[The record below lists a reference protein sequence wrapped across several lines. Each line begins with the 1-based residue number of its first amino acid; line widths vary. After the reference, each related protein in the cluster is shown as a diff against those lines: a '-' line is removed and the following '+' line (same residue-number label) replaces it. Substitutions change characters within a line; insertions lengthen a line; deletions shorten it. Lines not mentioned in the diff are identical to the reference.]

1 MQAISSNFEDRPYS
15 WGMAGG
21 RPTTREGTEFGKRL
35 SEARQ
40 RAGLTQMQL
49 ADRLGVSQKVVTYW
63 ERESVGLKADQ
74 LIALSDALA
83 ISVDE
88 LLGRGA
94 SAKQRGGPVGR
105 ARRVLMRSARFP
117 ALNSARFSMSSR
129 RWWPS
134 TPTVA
139 RNFFSLA
146 VHPSPDGAAGARAPR
161 PRGRVSSLSTIGSY
175 WPWALRERAASAKID
190 RWVSARRCGET
201 RRYGVLTGGP

>member
-105 ARRVLMRSARFP
+105 ARRVF
-117 ALNSARFSMSSR
+117 
-129 RWWPS
+129 
-134 TPTVA
+134 
-139 RNFFSLA
+139 
-146 VHPSPDGAAGARAPR
+146 D
-161 PRGRVSSLSTIGSY
+161 
-175 WPWALRERAASAKID
+175 E
-190 RWVSARRCGET
+190 VSALSRAQQRKILDVVEALVAQHSNGSS
-201 RRYGVLTGGP
+201 